1 VAQPELFETYQS
13 WRKILDSYPT
23 DVFPGARAAVLE
35 AWYDDREAMAPY
47 MAEGQL
53 HQVFSLGLLSTPWEA
68 AELRASID
76 SALAICA
83 GSETRAPWVLENHD
97 FPRLV
102 TRLGVDQALIRN
114 PTEETLRG
122 EIPVDLTLG
131 MRRARMAALL
141 LLALPGSAY
150 VYQGQELGLNEVLDI
165 QADRRQDPI
174 FANTGGLIIGRDGCR
189 VPLPWSGDAPPYGFA
204 DQPVRTWLPQP
215 EGWAAITAEAQAAD
229 PESML
234 SLYREAFRLRRDL
247 PALGDGELTYTDAGP
262 DTLVFTREP
271 GFTFAANFGSEP
283 TVLPPGEVLLASG
296 SLENGLL
303 PADIAVWLA
312 R

>member
-1 VAQPELFETYQS
+1 
-13 WRKILDSYPT
+13 
-23 DVFPGARAAVLE
+23 
-35 AWYDDREAMAPY
+35 
-47 MAEGQL
+47 
-53 HQVFSLGLLSTPWEA
+53 
-68 AELRASID
+68 
-76 SALAICA
+76 
-83 GSETRAPWVLENHD
+83 
-97 FPRLV
+97 
-102 TRLGVDQALIRN
+102 
-114 PTEETLRG
+114 
-122 EIPVDLTLG
+122 
-131 MRRARMAALL
+131 MAALL

-165 QADRRQDPI
+165 PADRRQDPI